1 MAASADAS
9 AKAKVLVTGGTGL
22 VGKGVEEFVASDEY
36 AQANETYIFLSSKV
50 DTTTFSLDDAQACS
64 VIQHSFA

>member
-1 MAASADAS
+1 MAASAEAG

-22 VGKGVEEFVASDEY
+22 VGKGVEEWVASDAY

-50 DTTTFSLDDAQACS
+50 GTDLMCHQPCRS
-64 VIQHSFA
+64 